1 MKKSFFIL
9 VIFTFFGFSLY
20 AQEDEKVH
28 EFRAHLSDG
37 FTFTIT
43 SLLSSVLV
51 PSEDPEI
58 SSTPHISASYRYHI
72 NPRFL
77 IGGDIGFQSV
87 TWKPDRGS
95 TKFTTIMPLA
105 EYYYLNKPKVKLYG
119 NAMVGLGIGS
129 FKDSGGEITSGTFP
143 SFQLNPIGVRI
154 GRNYAGFAEVGAG
167 VKGIF
172 TAGFSAKF

>member
-1 MKKSFFIL
+1 MKNSLLIL
-9 VIFTFFGFSLY
+9 LLFTFFGFHLH
-20 AQEDEKVH
+20 AQENENVH

-37 FTFTIT
+37 YTLTVT
-43 SLLSSVLV
+43 SLIASMFV
-51 PSEDPEI
+51 PNDEAEI
-58 SSTPHISASYRYHI
+58 SSTPHISVSYRYHI

-77 IGGDIGFQSV
+77 IGGDIGFQSI
-87 TWKPDRGS
+87 TWKPNRGS

-129 FKDSGGEITSGTFP
+129 FKDSEGEITSGAFP